1 MRSIIGAPAPAFIDK
16 INIQKKW
23 DREEGPTVKK
33 QKSSWVNVG
42 SGQNDIMV
50 DWDLKIANLV
60 LSLLKREMVEMATS
74 VRRNT

>member
-23 DREEGPTVKK
+23 DREEGPTGK
-33 QKSSWVNVG
+33 NVG
-42 SGQNDIMV
+42 SRQNHIMV
-50 DWDLKIANLV
+50 DWDLKITNLV